1 MWLLVWVLLLADV
14 RPVIVIE
21 DHCALIEKND
31 VFDEDFK
38 EKRFTQLIFWD
49 MRRKR
54 NQITEETY
62 YGYWIGDWRIISGA
76 NIHYSHTRREWVAMF
91 FDKKDSRMRLVTSA
105 SYRHTKANFDLE
117 VQARKHLPVSL
128 RTPVLAPAP

>member
-1 MWLLVWVLLLADV
+1 MGLLLWVLLLADV
-14 RPVIVIE
+14 RPVVVIE
-21 DHCALIEKND
+21 DHCDLIEKND
-31 VFDEDFK
+31 VFDEGFK

-54 NQITEETY
+54 NQTTGDSY
-62 YGYWIGDWRIISGA
+62 YGYWIGDWRIISGT
-76 NIHYSHTRREWVAMF
+76 NIHYSHSRKEWVVMCL
-91 FDKKDSRMRLVTSA
+91 DKRDRRMRMVTSA

-117 VQARKHLPVSL
+117 MQARQHLPVSL

>member
-1 MWLLVWVLLLADV
+1 MELLLWVLLLADV
-14 RPVIVIE
+14 RPVVVIE
-21 DHCALIEKND
+21 DQCALIEKNE
-31 VFDEDFK
+31 VFDESFK

-54 NQITEETY
+54 NQITGESY

-76 NIHYSHTRREWVAMF
+76 NIHYSHTRKEWVAFF
-91 FDKKDSRMRLVTSA
+91 FDKKDRRMRMVTSA

-117 VQARKHLPVSL
+117 VQARQHLPVSL
-128 RTPVLAPAP
+128 RTPILAPAP